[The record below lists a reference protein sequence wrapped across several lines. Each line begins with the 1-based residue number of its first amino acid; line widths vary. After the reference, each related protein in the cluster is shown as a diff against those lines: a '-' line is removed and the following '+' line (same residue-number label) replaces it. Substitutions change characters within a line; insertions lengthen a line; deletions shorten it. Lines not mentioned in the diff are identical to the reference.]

1 MKPSAPFRGV
11 MQKPPAS
18 NMGSSA
24 ISLPCKAITPV
35 EIFSQHG
42 WCPGTREPFV
52 DLPRNRQQ
60 HKIEGVK
67 ESHHMQERSDE
78 QLMAAVMVGDQVALA
93 ALVTRHH
100 APLLGYLYR
109 LVGGDRQLSED
120 LVQET
125 LLHVLRQRTY
135 QSDRPF
141 KPWLYTIATNL
152 VRDYFKSAAA
162 RRSFR
167 GDDSEEVL
175 LHLHDSEASPE
186 ERALAAERGGEV
198 RAALSQLGEEY
209 RIVLFLRFY
218 QGFSL
223 QEIAETLHI
232 PLGTVKSRLSVGVH
246 RLRALLAPVLKG
258 VD

>member
-1 MKPSAPFRGV
+1 
-11 MQKPPAS
+11 
-18 NMGSSA
+18 
-24 ISLPCKAITPV
+24 
-35 EIFSQHG
+35 
-42 WCPGTREPFV
+42 
-52 DLPRNRQQ
+52 
-60 HKIEGVK
+60 
-67 ESHHMQERSDE
+67 MQERSDE

-175 LHLHDSEASPE
+175 LHLYDSEASPE
-186 ERALAAERGGEV
+186 D
-198 RAALSQLGEEY
+198 SQLGEEY

-232 PLGTVKSRLSVGVH
+232 PLGTVKSRISVGVH
-246 RLRALLAPVLKG
+246 RLRAMLAPVQEG

>member
-1 MKPSAPFRGV
+1 
-11 MQKPPAS
+11 
-18 NMGSSA
+18 
-24 ISLPCKAITPV
+24 
-35 EIFSQHG
+35 
-42 WCPGTREPFV
+42 
-52 DLPRNRQQ
+52 
-60 HKIEGVK
+60 
-67 ESHHMQERSDE
+67 MQERSDE
-78 QLMAAVMVGDQVALA
+78 QLMAAVMAGDQVALA

-109 LVGGDRQLSED
+109 LVGGDRQLAED

-135 QSDRPF
+135 QATRPF

-152 VRDYFKSAAA
+152 ARDYFKSAAV
-162 RRSFR
+162 RKSWQ
-167 GDDSEEVL
+167 GGDSEETL
-175 LHLHDSEASPE
+175 LQLYDSAPSPE
-186 ERALAAERGGEV
+186 EHALAAEQGNEV
-198 RAALSQLGEEY
+198 QSALAQLREEY
-209 RIVLFLRFY
+209 RIVLLLRFY

-246 RLRALLAPVLKG
+246 RLRTLLVPVQKG

>member
-1 MKPSAPFRGV
+1 
-11 MQKPPAS
+11 
-18 NMGSSA
+18 
-24 ISLPCKAITPV
+24 
-35 EIFSQHG
+35 
-42 WCPGTREPFV
+42 
-52 DLPRNRQQ
+52 
-60 HKIEGVK
+60 
-67 ESHHMQERSDE
+67 MQERSDE
-78 QLMAAVMVGDQVALA
+78 QLMTAVQAGDQVAFA

-100 APLLGYLYR
+100 GPLLGYLYR

-141 KPWLYTIATNL
+141 KPWLYMIATNL
-152 VRDYFKSAAA
+152 ARDYFKSAEV
-162 RRSFR
+162 RQCWQR
-167 GDDSEEVL
+167 GDAEETL
-175 LHLHDSEASPE
+175 LHLYDSAAGPE
-186 ERALAAERGGEV
+186 ERALAAEQGNEV
-198 RAALSQLGEEY
+198 RAALAQLREEY
-209 RIVLFLRFY
+209 RVVLLLRFY

-246 RLRALLAPVLKG
+246 RLRILLAPVQKG